1 MENDWYK
8 ENTPQEVQDQI
19 REISDKIANGEIDVV
34 SYFDFPEYSDFAQ
47 YRDNPEAEFV
57 K

>member
-1 MENDWYK
+1 M
-8 ENTPQEVQDQI
+8 QDQI